1 MAYIDELLGRGEHVL
16 YATRQHLF
24 VLVSHVVTE
33 LIVIGLLIAAAVV
46 SRQAFAHNS
55 TPIVADIPASTFIPL
70 ACGILSLF
78 VLISGFLDYLRW
90 NTEQYLV
97 TDQRVI
103 QVRGILS
110 KRVIDSS
117 LSKINDVVFRQSL
130 LGRILNFG
138 TIEILTATDELNN
151 TMDRIAAPLEFKRAM
166 LEARHN
172 YVRGYSYSIQSS
184 PMSATDHG
192 GYHTG
197 DIQSTLTELA
207 ALRDRGILSPDEF
220 EAKKRELLS
229 RI

>member
-46 SRQAFAHNS
+46 SSKAFNNS
-55 TPIVADIPASTFIPL
+55 APIVADIPASTFIPL

-103 QVRGILS
+103 QVRGIRS